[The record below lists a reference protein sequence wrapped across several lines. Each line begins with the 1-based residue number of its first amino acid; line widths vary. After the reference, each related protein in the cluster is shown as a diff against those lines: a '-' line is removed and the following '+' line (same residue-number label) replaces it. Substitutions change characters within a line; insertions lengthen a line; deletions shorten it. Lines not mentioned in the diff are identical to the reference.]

1 MVRVLV
7 VEDND
12 YERQR
17 LVQIISNNIKGIKI
31 YEAEKGST
39 AIDIIKNNDIDLF
52 LMDIELLIYQV

>member
-31 YEAEKGST
+31 
-39 AIDIIKNNDIDLF
+39 
-52 LMDIELLIYQV
+52 